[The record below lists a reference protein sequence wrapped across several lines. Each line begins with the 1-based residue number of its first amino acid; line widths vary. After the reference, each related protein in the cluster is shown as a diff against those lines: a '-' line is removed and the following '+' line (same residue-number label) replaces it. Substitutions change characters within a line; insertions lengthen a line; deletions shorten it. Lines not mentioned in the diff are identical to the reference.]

1 MDEEQLTPCM
11 TTSFAILPWYLDQA
25 YDTEE
30 GDDDEGDVEER
41 ISDEEASHERVAIA
55 PSGTTISFTDSSELV
70 SGTEKK

>member
-1 MDEEQLTPCM
+1 M
-11 TTSFAILPWYLDQA
+11 TTSLAILPWYLDQA

-30 GDDDEGDVEER
+30 GDDAEER

-70 SGTEKK
+70 SGTEKI